1 MTRNQNHPEA
11 TGDGQVAL
19 ALQERRAVV
28 RELSSRYRRA
38 SKKDKGKILEQ
49 LVALTGYNRSY
60 AARALRQVGRPRGT
74 IGPPARRG
82 GGRRR
87 MYDDIVPT
95 LTKVWAILDCPS
107 GKRLAP
113 FLPEVVPRLELFGE
127 IQLTADQRQKLTS
140 ISASTIDRLLAPEKK
155 RMRLKGRSG
164 TKPGAFLKHEVPI
177 KTFADWSDTQPGFLE
192 VDLVSHDGSSARG
205 DYAQTLDAVD
215 VATGWTE
222 TVAVKNK
229 AQKWVFA
236 ALQRIIAAMP
246 FPVKGI
252 DSDNGAEFINNQL
265 IRFCAQNK
273 ITFTRSR
280 PYRKNDSCHVEQ
292 KNWSVVRRTVGYF
305 RYSSEAQVAILNEL
319 YQVLRLYTN
328 YFQPNLKLIHKERHG
343 AKVKRTYDEA
353 RTPYQRILLCPHVT
367 EEIKAALAEQYAGLN
382 PAELKRQIIR
392 FQDALFDSVISA
404 PDLVTAQRG

>member
-1 MTRNQNHPEA
+1 R
-11 TGDGQVAL
+11 
-19 ALQERRAVV
+19 ERRAVV
-28 RELSSRYRRA
+28 RELSSKYRRA

-113 FLPEVVPRLELFGE
+113 FLPEVLPRLELFGE
-127 IQLTADQRQKLTS
+127 IQLTADQRQKLMS
-140 ISASTIDRLLAPEKK
+140 IS
-155 RMRLKGRSG
+155 LKGRSG

-177 KTFADWSDTQPGFLE
+177 KTFADWNDTQPGFLE

-205 DYAQTLDAVD
+205 DFAQTLDAVD

-236 ALQRIIAAMP
+236 ALQQIIAAMP

-265 IRFCAQNK
+265 IRFCAQNQ

-280 PYRKNDSCHVEQ
+280 
-292 KNWSVVRRTVGYF
+292 
-305 RYSSEAQVAILNEL
+305 
-319 YQVLRLYTN
+319 
-328 YFQPNLKLIHKERHG
+328 
-343 AKVKRTYDEA
+343 
-353 RTPYQRILLCPHVT
+353 
-367 EEIKAALAEQYAGLN
+367 
-382 PAELKRQIIR
+382 
-392 FQDALFDSVISA
+392 
-404 PDLVTAQRG
+404 